1 MRLLKLLCYILFAAL
16 LGSCDDSTLREP
28 SAEFISYVNI
38 LSDSSYLTISEDIQ
52 FYDSLYY
59 ISDLKNARVVMLDNN
74 LNLVKSIGDYGRGPG
89 EFLSVTYMYIDED
102 SLYAYDGNK
111 NRIIVFSTKGKFAR
125 EIEPAFSIF
134 SKFAVID
141 DKIISCFPYSDKPI
155 IIMNKNGEVQN
166 SFGSLINKYDEAQRY
181 STNTWD
187 ILYNG
192 DNIIAVN
199 ITDPVID
206 VYDING
212 NQINRYD
219 LTDDKR
225 FRSRYNYKN
234 EVIRKDPSKRNSTFG
249 IISHSAVQDSII
261 YLLYVENKNSSAISN
276 KLLTYNIENENINEI
291 RLTSSA
297 DIMPEY
303 VISFSL
309 NNNLLIAYDVVNS
322 NLIKYKLIF
331 GRD

>member
-1 MRLLKLLCYILFAAL
+1 MRILKLLYYILFSAL
-16 LGSCDDSTLREP
+16 LGSCDDSSLQEP
-28 SAEFISYVNI
+28 RAEFISYVNI

-111 NRIIVFSTKGKFAR
+111 NRIIVFSTNGKFAR
-125 EIEPAFSIF
+125 EFEPAFSIF
-134 SKFAVID
+134 SKFTVID
-141 DKIISCFPYSDKPI
+141 DKIVSCFPYSDKPI
-155 IIMNKNGEVQN
+155 IVMNKNGEVQN
-166 SFGSLINKYDEAQRY
+166 SFGSLINKYDETQRY

-192 DNIIAVN
+192 DHIIAVN
-199 ITDPVID
+199 ISDPVID

-225 FRSRYNYKN
+225 FRTRYNYKN
-234 EVIRKDPSKRNSTFG
+234 EIINKDPAKKKFHFWN
-249 IISHSAVQDSII
+249 
-261 YLLYVENKNSSAISN
+261 NK
-276 KLLTYNIENENINEI
+276 
-291 RLTSSA
+291 
-297 DIMPEY
+297 
-303 VISFSL
+303 SL
-309 NNNLLIAYDVVNS
+309 S
-322 NLIKYKLIF
+322 
-331 GRD
+331 GSG